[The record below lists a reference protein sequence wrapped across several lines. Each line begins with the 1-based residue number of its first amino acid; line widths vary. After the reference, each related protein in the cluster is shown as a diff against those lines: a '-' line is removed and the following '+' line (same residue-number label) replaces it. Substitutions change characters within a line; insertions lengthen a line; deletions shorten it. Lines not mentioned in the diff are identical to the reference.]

1 MEEILY
7 LLVFWIISWV
17 WITFMDRID
26 EHNLIKHKYKSVLA
40 YIFWII
46 WAIWFIFAMQI
57 NSILL
62 PFIFVLCLEWILK
75 NKLEFPSHIFML
87 FLITLYLWYKIELLL
102 EMKNYIIWLWILILF
117 FEILK
122 HNLDKTGIIYKV
134 IFKSYLSKI
143 FIDLWYFIFAWN
155 VFLIIYWLS
164 FAYSCLFVKKYFPG
178 EN

>member
-40 YIFWII
+40 YIF
-46 WAIWFIFAMQI
+46 
-57 NSILL
+57 L

-87 FLITLYLWYKIELLL
+87 FLLTLYFWYKIELLL

-155 VFLIIYWLS
+155 MFLIIYWLS

-178 EN
+178 EVN